1 MDGRTATG
9 YFCDGAGDL
18 FELAAI
24 ARRQAEIDAFA
35 CQFRRN
41 RGTNSAAGPGYQGD
55 LSL

>member
-18 FELAAI
+18 IELVAI

-35 CQFRRN
+35 RQFGRN
-41 RGTNSAAGPGYQGD
+41 RGANSAAGPGYQRD
-55 LSL
+55 LIL